1 MKNIMTKKTKIC
13 CTIGPACDSV
23 KILTDM
29 VKAGMNIARL
39 NFSHGDYASHAALI
53 KNIRAVEEATGEPIA
68 IMQDLRGPKIRLGN
82 LPEKGVEIKEGWE
95 VVFDTSLSEFKNNV
109 VPIDYS
115 DLHKFLEAGQ
125 RILIDDGHVEVKI
138 KKVEG
143 TVITTEV
150 VEGAILLSH
159 KGLNLPDSDLD
170 IAALSEKDKKDLKFG
185 VEQGVDLVALSFVRN
200 AKDILDLRFLI
211 KQFEVELGI
220 KNQPDMRLVAKIE
233 RSVAVENLKEI
244 LEATDGIMV
253 ARGDLGL
260 EVPAAEVPLVQK
272 RMIDA
277 ANAAAKPVIVAT
289 QMLDSMRE
297 NRRPTRAEVS
307 DVANAVIDHADTLML
322 SNETAAGRHP
332 VLVVE
337 TMTDI
342 IISTEKSRYD
352 DMDMPLVG
360 KTESSVNVAIS
371 NLSRVLAEEVKA
383 KIILAASISGET
395 GRLIS
400 HMRPQLPV
408 LVGTGSARVQRQ
420 LNLSWGVMPFILEPC
435 RTIEELVERS
445 IAYIKKNKIAKKGD
459 KMVVVAGE
467 PVGHAGNV
475 NLVEVRE
482 IK

>member
-1 MKNIMTKKTKIC
+1 MLKKTKIC

-23 KILTDM
+23 KVLTDM

-39 NFSHGDYASHAALI
+39 NFSHGDFKSHATLI
-53 KNIRAVEEATGEPIA
+53 GNIRKVEEITGEPIA
-68 IMQDLRGPKIRLGN
+68 IMQDLQGPKIRVGVM
-82 LPEKGVEIKEGWE
+82 PEAGVPIKVGED
-95 VVFDTSLSEFKNNV
+95 VVFDTSLTEYKGKEI
-109 VPIDYS
+109 PLDYS
-115 DLHKFLEAGQ
+115 DLHKFLKPGQ
-125 RILIDDGHVEVKI
+125 RILVDDGHIEVKI
-138 KKVEG
+138 KNVAG
-143 TVITTEV
+143 TKITGEV
-150 VEGAILLSH
+150 VEGAVIFSH
-159 KGLNLPDSDLD
+159 KGLNLPDSILD
-170 IAALSEKDKKDLKFG
+170 IAALSEKDKNDLKFG
-185 VEQGVDLVALSFVRN
+185 VEQGVDLVALSFVRS
-200 AKDILDLRFLI
+200 AKDIIDLRFLI
-211 KQFEVELGI
+211 KQFETELGI
-220 KNQPDMRLVAKIE
+220 KNQPALRLVAKIE
-233 RSVAVENLKEI
+233 RRVAVENLKEI

-322 SNETAAGRHP
+322 SNETAVGKHP

-337 TMTDI
+337 TMADI
-342 IISTEKSRYD
+342 IASTEKSHYD
-352 DMDMPLVG
+352 DVNLSLTHGLNPA
-360 KTESSVNVAIS
+360 VNVAIS
-371 NLSRVLAEEVKA
+371 SLSRVLAEEVKA
-383 KIILAASISGET
+383 KLILAASISGET

-400 HMRPQLPV
+400 HMRPQLSI
-408 LVGTGSARVQRQ
+408 LVGTESQRVLRQ
-420 LNLSWGVMPFILEPC
+420 LNLSWGVVPFILDPC

-445 IAYIKKNKIAKKGD
+445 IAYIKKNKIAKNGD

-467 PVGHAGNV
+467 PVGQAGNV